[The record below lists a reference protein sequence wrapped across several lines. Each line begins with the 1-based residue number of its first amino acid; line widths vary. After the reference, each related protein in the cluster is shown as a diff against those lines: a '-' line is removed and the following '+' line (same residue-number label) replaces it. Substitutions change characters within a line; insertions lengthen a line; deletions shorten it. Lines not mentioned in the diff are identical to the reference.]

1 MGMLNNPWFRVK
13 VHRITQGDAP
23 CIQFEHPTQAG
34 NQGGG
39 WMVRMK
45 GHPSLTAPAVAVD
58 KAISA
63 PPAAAEPKVTRS
75 QLPASGKKANYS
87 MEEVRKH
94 NTAESTW
101 FVVKGRVYDAT
112 AFLKIH
118 PGGSDSI
125 VLSAGQDATE
135 EFEAIHSKKAW
146 DQLEEYYIGDL
157 TSDDDATSV
166 SSRDDTSDSSTHG
179 PLIALDP
186 RNRIPFKM
194 VQKTKLSPDSYR
206 LRFELQSPHHILGL
220 PVGQHMLF
228 SKRVD
233 GKLVMRAYTPITS
246 DHEIGYFD
254 LVIKVYYPTP
264 EYPEGGKMSQILG
277 ALEEGDTVDVK
288 GPMGH
293 VTYTSAGVIRLHDQ
307 PYQVKSFTMLCAG
320 TGITPI
326 FQILR
331 AVLRNAHDSST
342 LFVVYGNRNEDD
354 ILLRSELNELAAAH
368 PKQLR
373 LTFTLTNPPAGW
385 TGEKGRVNAEMIRRL
400 CPAGAD
406 GNFALLCGPKPFED
420 SCIQALNNY
429 GYDAKHCVT
438 F

>member
-13 VHRITQGDAP
+13 VHREMQGDTP
-23 CIQFEHPTQAG
+23 YIKFEHPTQAG

-39 WMVRMK
+39 WMLRMK
-45 GHPSLTAPAVAVD
+45 GHPSLTAPVIAIDNAVT
-58 KAISA
+58 A
-63 PPAAAEPKVTRS
+63 PPPPEEPKVTKPTLLS
-75 QLPASGKKANYS
+75 SAKKVTYS
-87 MEEVRKH
+87 MEEIRKH
-94 NTAESTW
+94 NTPESTW

-125 VLSAGQDATE
+125 ILSAGQDATE

-157 TSDDDATSV
+157 ISDDDATSV
-166 SSRDDTSDSSTHG
+166 SSRDDTSDSSSHG
-179 PLIALDP
+179 MLIALDP

-194 VQKTKLSPDSYR
+194 VQKTKLSPDSFR
-206 LRFELQSPHHILGL
+206 LRFELQSPDHILGL

-246 DHEIGYFD
+246 DREVGFFD

-264 EYPEGGKMSQILG
+264 EFPDGGKMSQILG

-293 VTYTSAGVIRLHDQ
+293 VTYPSAGLIRLHDQ
-307 PYQVKSFTMLCAG
+307 PYQVKSFTLLCAG

-331 AVLRNAHDSST
+331 AVLRNGHDPT
-342 LFVVYGNRNEDD
+342 PLFVLYGNRNEDD
-354 ILLRSELNELAAAH
+354 ILLRTELTDLATAH

-373 LTFTLTNPPAGW
+373 LFFTLTNPPANW
-385 TGEKGRVNAEMIRRL
+385 TGEKGRVNSEMIRCL

-420 SCIQALNNY
+420 SCIQALHNY
-429 GYDAKHCVT
+429 GYDTKHCVT